1 MYSHSHSQISTEKTN
16 KCIASIINFIT
27 QTRQIALAQFPDPNF
42 VLDTNDVFEA
52 SKFYRQMKAYDN
64 FCYRKYLNSNS
75 FTLDTQDIEFGE
87 YYGRTG
93 FTMFGRITIN
103 DKKQNL
109 EDCSLHSMPEI
120 VNINRVISGVRKKF
134 YIQESISKP
143 KFMRDLSELYY
154 YGPKRNISTSETRY
168 YF

>member
-1 MYSHSHSQISTEKTN
+1 MSSHSHSQISTEKTN
-16 KCIASIINFIT
+16 KCIFSIVSFII
-27 QTRQIALAQFPDPNF
+27 QTRQIALSQFPDPNF

-52 SKFYRQMKAYDN
+52 SNFYRQMKGYAN
-64 FCYRKYLNSNS
+64 FCHRKYLDSNS

-87 YYGRTG
+87 YYGQNG

-109 EDCSLHSMPEI
+109 EDCPLHSMPEI
-120 VNINRVISGVRKKF
+120 IDVHSVLTGVKEKVH
-134 YIQESISKP
+134 IQESTPKSKI
-143 KFMRDLSELYY
+143 MRDLSVL
-154 YGPKRNISTSETRY
+154 YGPRRYINTSETRY